1 VFGMRRR
8 EFILALGGAAV
19 AWPLAARAALASEA
33 SGQRG
38 DSKAQ
43 QSAMPVIGYL
53 ANASPA
59 GFAQFVAAFRAGL
72 SEMGYIEGRSVAIEY
87 RWAEGRH
94 DRLPG
99 FAADLVDRRVAVIVA
114 TGGGAPALA
123 AKAPTA
129 TIPIV
134 FTGGTDPVKAGL
146 VDSLARP
153 GGNATG
159 VLNISTVLTAK
170 RLDILREL
178 MPTAAL
184 IGVLRNPASPDAE
197 GQLQEIQEAARITG
211 QAIHVVNA
219 GAAGDFEAAF
229 AEMMQR
235 RVGGLFVSADPL
247 FTSGRAQLVALAARH
262 VIPASYSF
270 RALAAAG
277 GLMSYGADLVDVH
290 RQAGVYVGRIL
301 KGAKPED
308 LPVLQPTKFE
318 LVINLKTA
326 KALGLEVP
334 ANLLALADEVIE

>member
-1 VFGMRRR
+1 MRRR
-8 EFILALGGAAV
+8 EFITLIGGAAA
-19 AWPLAARAALASEA
+19 AWPVAARAQQPAL
-33 SGQRG
+33 
-38 DSKAQ
+38 
-43 QSAMPVIGYL
+43 PVVGYL

-59 GFAQFVAAFRAGL
+59 GFAQFVAAFRRGL

-87 RWAEGRH
+87 RWAEGQH

-123 AKAPTA
+123 AKAATA

-146 VDSLARP
+146 VNSLARP
-153 GGNATG
+153 AGNATG

-178 MPTAAL
+178 MPTAGL
-184 IGVLRNPASPDAE
+184 IAVLRNPASPDAE
-197 GQLQEIQEAARITG
+197 GQLQEIQEAARVTG
-211 QAIHVVNA
+211 QPIHTVNA
-219 GAAGDFEAAF
+219 SAEGDFEAAF

-235 RVGGLFVSADPL
+235 RAGGLFVSADPL
-247 FTSGRAQLVALAARH
+247 FTAGRAQLVALAALH
-262 VIPASYSF
+262 AIPASYSF

-301 KGAKPED
+301 KGAKPAD

-318 LVINLKTA
+318 LVVNLKTA
-326 KALGLEVP
+326 KALGIEVP
-334 ANLLALADEVIE
+334 AKLLALADEVIE